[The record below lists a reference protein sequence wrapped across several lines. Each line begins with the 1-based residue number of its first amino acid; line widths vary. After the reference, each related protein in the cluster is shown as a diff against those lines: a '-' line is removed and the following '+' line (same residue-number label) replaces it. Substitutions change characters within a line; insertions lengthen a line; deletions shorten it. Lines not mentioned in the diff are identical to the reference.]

1 MKIIPYI
8 LVLLIVSGLLVFYQ
22 TTPYMSLNQG
32 IDTVYIGDDYLDPGA
47 TIKIGQEI
55 YEMTSTHIIDT
66 SLLGKKTITYSYEH
80 ENKVYQIT
88 RSVMVIESDTFKMT
102 LNPGMDTIKIGERWV
117 DAGVSTTHDVDVEV
131 ISSFNR
137 LRVGT
142 YEITYRVMYL
152 NTIYEITRYVTV
164 VS

>member
-8 LVLLIVSGLLVFYQ
+8 FVLLIISGLLVFYQ

-32 IDTVYIGDDYLDPGA
+32 IDTVYIGENYQDPGA

-55 YEMTSTHIIDT
+55 YEMTTTHSIDT
-66 SLLGKKTITYSYEH
+66 SILGKQTITYSFEH
-80 ENKVYQIT
+80 ESKVYQIT

-102 LNPGMDTIKIGERWV
+102 LNPGMDTIKIGESWV

-152 NTIYEITRYVTV
+152 NTIYEMTRFVTV